1 MTFRLRCVLVVV
13 ALAVGCGSG
22 EEPAVG
28 GTGLAELLPAA
39 SSMDG
44 WQVADGPT
52 DYDSETLYE
61 YLNGGAPLYLNFG
74 FQRMVHVRYQLGD
87 SSLSSVTLDIYD
99 MGSDLGAFGLYRSG
113 RPPRAEVRDRP
124 PRAEVRDWGAEGY
137 RSGTV
142 AAAWKGSVSINAEAD
157 EDRPELIEGMEG
169 LVAQVTKSVGGGTTH
184 PQIID
189 LLPRDGLV
197 PWSERIVAEDLMSHA
212 FLPGGVLAAYRVA
225 GDEGTVFFS
234 ELAGEPAVTEA
245 MAGLRAHHEQW
256 GEIVEDIDSIGDGGF
271 RFTDPGLGSGAVVST
286 GSYVV
291 GVHGG
296 LPADVQMD
304 LLGRLVD
311 NLASASTE

>member
-1 MTFRLRCVLVVV
+1 MTFRLQFVLVVA

-22 EEPAVG
+22 EEGDVG

-61 YLNGGAPLYLNFG
+61 YLNGGAPLYLDFG
-74 FQRMVHVRYQLGD
+74 FQGMAHVRYQLGD
-87 SSLSSVTLDIYD
+87 DSLASVTLDVYD

-113 RPPRAEVRDRP
+113 RQPD
-124 PRAEVRDWGAEGY
+124 AEVRDWGAEGY

-142 AAAWKGSVSINAEAD
+142 AAAWKGSFSIHAEAD
-157 EDRPELIEGMEG
+157 QDQPELTEAMEG
-169 LVAQVTKSVGGGTTH
+169 LMVQVARSVVGGTSL

-189 LLPRDGLV
+189 PLPSDGLV
-197 PWSERIVAEDLMSHA
+197 PLSERIVAEDLMSHA
-212 FLPGGVLAAYRVA
+212 FLPGGVIATYRVA
-225 GDEGTVFFS
+225 DDEGTMFFS
-234 ELAGEPAVTEA
+234 ELAGEAAVTEA
-245 MAGLRAHHEQW
+245 MAALRAHHQQW
-256 GEIVEDIDSIGDGGF
+256 GEIGDEIDSIGDGGF
-271 RFTDPGLGSGAVVST
+271 RFSDPGLGSGVVVST
-286 GSYVV
+286 GSYVA

-296 LPADVQMD
+296 LPSDVQTD

-311 NLASASTE
+311 SLAAAPMG